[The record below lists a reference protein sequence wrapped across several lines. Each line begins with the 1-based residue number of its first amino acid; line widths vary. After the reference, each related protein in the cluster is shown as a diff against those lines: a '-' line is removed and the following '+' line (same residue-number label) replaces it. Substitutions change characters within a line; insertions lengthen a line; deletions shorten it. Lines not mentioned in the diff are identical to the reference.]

1 MAVDL
6 PEGCIANVVSMTSP
20 LEACRVSMLGSI
32 FRSAAESDAVWEK
45 FLPRDYDDIVARA
58 VAPPPPCFDSK
69 KHLYLW
75 LSDHPLIIDN
85 ATKSFWLEK
94 RSARRCCMLAARN
107 LTIVWG
113 DTPRYWRWTSVP
125 ESRFPEVAELVN
137 VCWLEIRGKI
147 NTSILSPSTTYAA
160 YLVFKSTASTY
171 GFEYQPAVVSVGIS
185 GGESETRNVYLDP
198 EGRQC
203 LRYPIMPR
211 GIGIFSRRF
220 SSNMFRPHACIPRER
235 ETESEQ
241 QYPKVRGDGWM
252 EIELGECFNKG
263 GEDSEMEMSLMEV
276 NGGDWKSGIVVQG
289 IEIRPK
295 EDT

>member
-6 PEGCIANVVSMTSP
+6 PEGCIANVVSLTSP
-20 LEACRVSMLGSI
+20 QEACRVSMVGST

-58 VAPPPPCFDSK
+58 VAPPPRFDSK
-69 KHLYLW
+69 KQLYLW

-94 RSARRCCMLAARN
+94 RSGRRCYMLAARN
-107 LTIVWG
+107 LAIVWG
-113 DTPRYWRWTSVP
+113 DTPSYWRWTSLP
-125 ESRFPEVAELVN
+125 ESRFPEVAELVS

-147 NTSILSPSTTYAA
+147 NTSVLSPSTTYAA

-171 GFEYQPAVVSVGIS
+171 GFQYQPAVVSVGIS
-185 GGESETRNVYLDP
+185 GAESETRNVFLDP
-198 EGRQC
+198 EGGQRM
-203 LRYPIMPR
+203 RYQIMPR
-211 GIGIFSRRF
+211 RIRIFNRTLA
-220 SSNMFRPHACIPRER
+220 SNMFRSHACISR
-235 ETESEQ
+235 ESEH

-252 EIELGECFNKG
+252 EIELGEYFNKG

-276 NGGDWKSGIVVQG
+276 NGGDWKSGLVVQG

-295 EDT
+295 EAT